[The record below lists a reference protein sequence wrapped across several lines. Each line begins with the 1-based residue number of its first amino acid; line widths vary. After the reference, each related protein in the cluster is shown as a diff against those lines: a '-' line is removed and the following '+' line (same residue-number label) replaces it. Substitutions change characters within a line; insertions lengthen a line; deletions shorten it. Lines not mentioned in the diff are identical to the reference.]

1 MKYENLTEIQK
12 IALQGEVA
20 RTLLA
25 SSNKAEL
32 KLNIFF
38 LLDETQPEC
47 RDILLEAL
55 KESTDLDKE
64 TLESIYFYV
73 IKKVTPV
80 NLWIATI
87 VAEMKRMLS
96 NSSDS
101 FFKAEPLPFDR
112 NTEKKNLL
120 KSIFM
125 YFIKKLVLISPDA
138 VEMLLD
144 NLLQDTTFDFL
155 KSTSIFVKEFCQEVK
170 NSEYYVPE
178 ISKEILK
185 YSISN
190 AGILSYESETKRIDR
205 NFKQEENIP
214 ESTFKPEGAIK
225 VVQINLKDNT
235 LINPEE
241 AKALIEQFAL
251 LEESNEKVSYVV
263 QKVYKNTNLKI
274 DIRPCESKEEAE
286 EYIDKI
292 NKEYPELNE
301 TCEFIVCKKI
311 MEK

>member
-1 MKYENLTEIQK
+1 MYENLTEIQK

-20 RTLLA
+20 RTLL
-25 SSNKAEL
+25 SSTNQAEL

-38 LLDETQPEC
+38 LLDEAKPEY
-47 RDILLEAL
+47 RDVLLRTL
-55 KESTDLDKE
+55 RESTDLDKE

-73 IKKVTPV
+73 TKNITPI

-96 NSSDS
+96 NSGDML
-101 FFKAEPLPFDR
+101 FKTESLPFDK

-120 KSIFM
+120 KSMFM
-125 YFIKKLVLISPDA
+125 YFVKKLVLISPDA

-155 KSTSIFVKEFCQEVK
+155 KSTSIFIKEFCQEVK
-170 NSEYYVPE
+170 NSKFYTPE

-185 YSISN
+185 YSIS
-190 AGILSYESETKRIDR
+190 ATGMLSYENEMNRISE
-205 NFKQEENIP
+205 NLEQEKSIP
-214 ESTFKPEGAIK
+214 EEDDLNPKKTIK
-225 VVQINLKDNT
+225 IVQINQVM
-235 LINPEE
+235 NPEE
-241 AKALIEQFAL
+241 AKALIEHFAL
-251 LEESNEKVSYVV
+251 LEENDEKISYVV

-274 DIRPCESKEEAE
+274 DIRPCESEKEAE

-301 TCEFIVCKKI
+301 TCKFIISKK
-311 MEK
+311 KLK

>member
-1 MKYENLTEIQK
+1 MYENLTEIQK

-20 RTLLA
+20 RTLL
-25 SSNKAEL
+25 SSTNQAEL

-38 LLDETQPEC
+38 LLDEAKPEY
-47 RDILLEAL
+47 RDILLRTL
-55 KESTDLDKE
+55 RESTDLDKE

-73 IKKVTPV
+73 TKNITPI

-96 NSSDS
+96 NSGDVL
-101 FFKAEPLPFDR
+101 FKTEPLPFDK

-120 KSIFM
+120 KSMFM
-125 YFIKKLVLISPDA
+125 YFVKKLVLISPDA

-155 KSTSIFVKEFCQEVK
+155 ESTSILVKEFCQEVK
-170 NSEYYVPE
+170 NSKYYAPE

-185 YSISN
+185 YSIFN
-190 AGILSYESETKRIDR
+190 TGILSYENETKKVNT
-205 NFKQEENIP
+205 NFKQEDTP

-225 VVQINLKDNT
+225 IVQINLKDNT

-241 AKALIEQFAL
+241 AKAFIEHFAL
-251 LEESNEKVSYVV
+251 LEENNEKVSYVV

-274 DIRPCESKEEAE
+274 DIRPCESEKEAE

-301 TCEFIVCKKI
+301 TCKFIISKK
-311 MEK
+311 KLK